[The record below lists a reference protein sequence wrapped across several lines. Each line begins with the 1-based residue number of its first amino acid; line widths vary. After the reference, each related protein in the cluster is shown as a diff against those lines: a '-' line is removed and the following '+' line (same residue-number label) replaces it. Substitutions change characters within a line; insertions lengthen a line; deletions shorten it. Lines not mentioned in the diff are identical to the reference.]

1 MTQEIKSNESEGNT
15 KDNAEES
22 NEVSNAVN
30 NEVSSTAE
38 NSITKAYSNDVA
50 EAKVTDEKVIEN
62 VAPVELTGSA
72 FTIVRHDNGIAH
84 LVIDVIGENVNT
96 LKAEFT
102 EQVNAVLAEIKADKA
117 ITGIVLCS
125 GKKGSFVAGADINML
140 DACQSRDEVVAL
152 SRQGQR
158 IFSLLEQLPIPIV
171 AAIDGAC
178 LGGGLELAMACHA
191 RVCSDNSKTALGLP
205 EVQLGLLPGSGGT
218 QRLPKLVGLQ
228 KALDMMLTG
237 KQLRAKQ
244 ALKSGLVDDVV
255 PSSVLLNVA
264 ENLAISLRQRGK
276 KTIKRKQGLMDK
288 LLENNAVGRK
298 VVYQQAQK
306 TVLAKTQGNY
316 PAPAKIIDCIRTGIE
331 SSAEKGYRVEAE
343 HFADL
348 VMSDESAQLRQLF
361 FATTAMKK
369 EQGVADVMPEQMTKA
384 GVLGGGLMGG
394 GIAFVTA
401 TKANMPVRVKDINH
415 KGIGQ
420 ALKYSYQILNKKV
433 KRRFLLNSEMQ
444 KQLAMIT
451 GSVEYTGFQAL
462 DIVVEAVFED
472 LALKQNMVAEVEEH
486 AHDKTIFASNTSSL
500 PIGKIAAKAQ
510 RPENVIGLHYFS
522 PVDKMPLVE
531 IIPHDKTSDQTISN
545 TVAFAKKQGKTPI
558 VVKDKAGFYVNR
570 ILAPYMNE
578 AAILLLA
585 GEPIDKIDKAL
596 VKFGFPVGPMQL
608 LDEVGIDVGAKI
620 GPILQA
626 DLGERFAAPA
636 AFDKL
641 LADGRLG
648 KKVNK
653 GFYQYEKPTF
663 TKNLQNTFKGIKSG
677 QKQVDETIYGL
688 LNIKPMGSLSA
699 AEISKRCTYMM
710 LNEAARCVDEG
721 IVRNARDGDIG
732 AIFGIGFPPFL
743 GGPLRYIDKIGAKS
757 VVAQLSQ
764 WAKQHGERYSPCEAL
779 ITMAENDV
787 VYYPK

>member
-1 MTQEIKSNESEGNT
+1 MTEKTNSNSDSSSDSSSDAKNSEQITEVNTEATSNGNATSAEST
-15 KDNAEES
+15 
-22 NEVSNAVN
+22 V
-30 NEVSSTAE
+30 
-38 NSITKAYSNDVA
+38 
-50 EAKVTDEKVIEN
+50 
-62 VAPVELTGSA
+62 SA
-72 FTIVRHDNGIAH
+72 FTLVLHDNGIAH
-84 LVIDVIGENVNT
+84 LVIDVIGESVNT
-96 LKAEFT
+96 LKTEFAE
-102 EQVNAVLAEIKADKA
+102 QIDAVLAEIKADKT

-140 DACQSRDEVVAL
+140 DACQSREEVVAL

-158 IFSLLEQLPIPIV
+158 IFALLEQFPIPIV
-171 AAIDGAC
+171 AAIDGTC

-191 RVCSDNSKTALGLP
+191 RVCSDNIKTALGLP

-255 PSSVLLNVA
+255 PSSVLLHVA
-264 ENLAISLRQRGK
+264 EQLAISIHQRGK
-276 KTIKRKQGLMDK
+276 KSVKRKQGLMEK
-288 LLENNAVGRK
+288 LLENNSVGRNI
-298 VVYQQAQK
+298 VYQQAQK

-316 PAPAKIIDCIRTGIE
+316 PAPIKIIDCIRTGIE
-331 SSAEKGYRVEAE
+331 NSAESGYKLEAE

-369 EQGVADVMPEQMTKA
+369 EQGVADVMSEKMNKV

-401 TKANMPVRVKDINH
+401 TKANVPVRVKDINH
-415 KGIGQ
+415 KGISQ
-420 ALKYSYQILNKKV
+420 ALKYSYQLLNKKV

-451 GSVEYTGFQAL
+451 GSVDYTGFKAL

-472 LALKQNMVAEVEEH
+472 LTLKQNMVAEVEKQSHE
-486 AHDKTIFASNTSSL
+486 KTIFASNTSSL
-500 PIGKIAAKAQ
+500 PIGNIAAKAK

-578 AAILLLA
+578 AAILLLD
-585 GEPIDKIDKAL
+585 GEPVDKIDKAL

-626 DLGERFAAPA
+626 DLGDRFAAPA

-648 KKVNK
+648 KKVKK
-653 GFYQYEKPTF
+653 GFYLYQKQTF
-663 TKNLQNTFKGIKSG
+663 AQTLQNTLKGIKPG

-688 LNIKPMGSLSA
+688 LNIKPAGSLSA

-764 WAKQHGERYSPCEAL
+764 WAEQHGERYSPCQAL
-779 ITMAENDV
+779 VTMAENDQS
-787 VYYPK
+787 YYG

>member
-1 MTQEIKSNESEGNT
+1 MTEKTNSNNSEDNT
-15 KDNAEES
+15 
-22 NEVSNAVN
+22 EVSTDTEVTSEAINTAEQVAVN
-30 NEVSSTAE
+30 TE
-38 NSITKAYSNDVA
+38 SNDV
-50 EAKVTDEKVIEN
+50 TD
-62 VAPVELTGSA
+62 ASSVESSDSA
-72 FTIVRHDNGIAH
+72 FTLVRHDNGIAH

-96 LKAEFT
+96 LKTEFAE
-102 EQVNAVLAEIKADKA
+102 QINAVLAEIKTDKS

-125 GKKGSFVAGADINML
+125 GKKNSFVAGADINML
-140 DACQSRDEVVAL
+140 DACQSREEVIAL

-171 AAIDGAC
+171 AAIDGTC
-178 LGGGLELAMACHA
+178 LGGGLELVMACHA
-191 RVCSDNSKTALGLP
+191 RVCSDNDKTALGLP

-244 ALKSGLVDDVV
+244 ALKAGLVDDVV
-255 PSSVLLNVA
+255 PSSVLLRVA
-264 ENLAISLRQRGK
+264 EQKAISLHQRGK
-276 KTIKRKQGLMDK
+276 STAQRKQGLMDK
-288 LLENNAVGRK
+288 LLENNTIGRNI
-298 VVYQQAQK
+298 VYQQAQK
-306 TVLAKTQGNY
+306 TVQAKTQGNY
-316 PAPAKIIDCIRTGIE
+316 PAPLKIIDCIRTGIE
-331 SSAEKGYRVEAE
+331 LSAEQGYQLEAE

-369 EQGVADVMPEQMTKA
+369 EQGVADVMPDKISKA

-401 TKANMPVRVKDINH
+401 SKANIPVRVKDINH
-415 KGIGQ
+415 KGISQ

-451 GSVEYTGFQAL
+451 GSVDYTGFKAL

-472 LALKQNMVAEVEEH
+472 LTLKQNMVAEVEENG
-486 AHDKTIFASNTSSL
+486 HDNTIFASNTSSL
-500 PIGKIAAKAQ
+500 PIGNIAAKAK

-531 IIPHDKTSDQTISN
+531 IIPHEKTSDQTISN

-578 AAILLLA
+578 AAILLLS

-648 KKVNK
+648 KKVKK
-653 GFYQYEKPTF
+653 GFYQYQKHSFAKT
-663 TKNLQNTFKGIKSG
+663 LQNRFKGIKPG
-677 QKQVDETIYGL
+677 QKQVDETIYSL
-688 LNIKPMGSLSA
+688 LSIKPMGSLSA

-764 WAKQHGERYSPCEAL
+764 WAEQQGERYTPCAAL
-779 ITMAENDV
+779 VTMAENDQR
-787 VYYPK
+787 YYPVD